1 MKNINITK
9 SIPLIICL
17 LLLQG
22 CFYSN
27 YKYLKSYDSGKEP
40 YKLNLKPGTE
50 LLLMREDI
58 YRNTYTEEKSTSD
71 STKETITTDASYHPL
86 GFHICSGVFFDIN
99 ENLVLNIPE
108 LFNTEETKNYQI
120 ICETPTLFGQNIYK
134 VIKEGNEISRI
145 SESLLG
151 NSVDKITLFDDKI
164 TIKESGLFSTTN
176 TIEFSDE
183 KITYKD
189 NFLNILPP
197 SITKEGKNEFVIKQ
211 GFDKQHIYQIDEYKI
226 SINKY
231 LDINR
236 LKDKIEFKFR
246 YGYYNPFI
254 LIKTDTGYLF
264 ENSKGYLVNVII
276 DNDKIEVW
284 HGKRLER
291 TYYLK
296 KL

>member
-1 MKNINITK
+1 MRNLNHTIQI
-9 SIPLIICL
+9 SLIICL
-17 LLLQG
+17 LMLQG

-27 YKYLKSYDSGKEP
+27 YKYLKSYNSGEEP

-71 STKETITTDASYHPL
+71 STKETVTTDANYHPL
-86 GFHICSGVFFDIN
+86 GFRICKGVFLDIN
-99 ENLVLNIPE
+99 ENLFLNIPE

-120 ICETPTLFGQNIYK
+120 VCETPTLFGKNIYK

-164 TIKESGLFSTTN
+164 TIKESGLFSSTN
-176 TIEFSDE
+176 TIDISNE
-183 KITYKD
+183 KISYKYG
-189 NFLNILPP
+189 LINILPP
-197 SITKEGKNEFVIKQ
+197 SITKESENEYVIKS
-211 GFDKQHIYQIDEYKI
+211 GFDKKRISQIDENKI
-226 SINKY
+226 SIKKY
-231 LDINR
+231 FDIAR
-236 LKDKIEFKFR
+236 LNDKIEFKFK
-246 YGYYNPFI
+246 YGYNNPFI

-264 ENSKGYLVNVII
+264 ENSKGYLVKIII
-276 DNDKIEVW
+276 DSDTIEVW
-284 HGKRLER
+284 YDKRLER